1 MAALSVSYWSPMEKL
16 ILHLSPVARRRTLKN
31 NNNKQTSSSSSS
43 LGRHAVNRHRN
54 RSEPN
59 VRSASSLKNVNA
71 ATNSNCN
78 YHTNNH
84 DQVSNNSCFSCAS
97 GEKDNKIDCDVKT
110 LRLYSINQVRNQT
123 NKFLRTIKILYT
135 PFSTQQSVRG
145 YLYNILCLKN

>member
-43 LGRHAVNRHRN
+43 LGRHAINRHRN

-59 VRSASSLKNVNA
+59 VRSASSLKNVNTSA
-71 ATNSNCN
+71 NSNCS

-84 DQVSNNSCFSCAS
+84 DEKVSAANNSCFSCAT

-110 LRLYSINQVRNQT
+110 LRLYSINQVRTEKKT
-123 NKFLRTIKILYT
+123 NFLRY
-135 PFSTQQSVRG
+135 
-145 YLYNILCLKN
+145 